1 MLSLQRTSYEIAMY
15 LQQKPDKDRN
25 LNLSPFVVYVLI
37 DKRYEKVRD
46 EVEKVIETVNSEV
59 SPFKCEMVDFDA
71 ATQRQPAL
79 AGNEIDIFLYLYLTT
94 AHIMARVFPISSED
108 YTFLPDL
115 VDDVLGTNSSIQKL
129 EKTLG
134 SVCRALRRE
143 FYRRLEMAVKLN
155 EQLPKVQTPV
165 EAYLDGMNEEDRAL
179 FLARV
184 QETLGYSSPDDSRK
198 NFIAFLNYRYEPKP
212 EHTKVFIMP
221 GTKDFSAIKPNFHI
235 EITYNKTLKHPK
247 AHNVAGAIDILMVPE
262 DNESDSVILKFYS
275 KYAKMTYLL
284 ILLAQKYSIGLHR
297 RLFENE
303 DGKEIISKIWYSLY
317 RLRDDFGRSK
327 KYDEEYKDRMKY
339 PQKVNNNPLYDGLT
353 GVMNHIKK
361 QSLEKKTPELN
372 DFQRYY
378 LSVENEDQ
386 GPDGG
391 VRKIKLPSDRI
402 HVEVDDLKDLQFPD
416 PKEYIKEA

>member
-1 MLSLQRTSYEIAMY
+1 MISLQRTSYEIAMY

-46 EVEKVIETVNSEV
+46 EVEKVIESVNSEV

-115 VDDVLGTNSSIQKL
+115 VDDVLGTSSSVQKL

-165 EAYLDGMNEEDRAL
+165 EAYLNDMNEEDRAQ
-179 FLARV
+179 FMARV

-198 NFIAFLNYRYEPKP
+198 NFTAFLNYRYESKP
-212 EHTKVFIMP
+212 EHTKVFIVP

-235 EITYNKTLKHPK
+235 EIAYNKNRNRLKT
-247 AHNVAGAIDILMVPE
+247 HNIDAIDILMVPE
-262 DNESDSVILKFYS
+262 DKDSNSVNLKFNTR
-275 KYAKMTYLL
+275 KAKMTYLL
-284 ILLAQKYSIGLHR
+284 ILLAQKYSIGLHP
-297 RLFENE
+297 RLFENNN
-303 DGKEIISKIWYSLY
+303 GVKIIRKIWDSLY
-317 RLRDDFGRSK
+317 GSNKDDWYYNGYMASIKSSK
-327 KYDEEYKDRMKY
+327 LNKKPSYK
-339 PQKVNNNPLYDGLT
+339 GLVQVKSEINT
-353 GVMNHIKK
+353 E
-361 QSLEKKTPELN
+361 SLKKKTPELN
-372 DFQRYY
+372 DFQHYY
-378 LSVENEDQ
+378 LRVENENR
-386 GPDGG
+386 GKDGG
-391 VRKIKLPSDRI
+391 VRKIKLPSERI
-402 HVEVDDLKDLQFPD
+402 HVKADDLIDLQFPN
-416 PKEYIKEA
+416 PKEYIKGT

>member
-1 MLSLQRTSYEIAMY
+1 LQRTNYEIAMY

-37 DKRYEKVRD
+37 DKRYEKVRS
-46 EVEKVIETVNSEV
+46 EVEKVIESVNSEV
-59 SPFKCEMVDFDA
+59 SPFRCEMVDFDA

-94 AHIMARVFPISSED
+94 AHIMARVFPISPED
-108 YTFLPDL
+108 FTFLPDL
-115 VDDVLGTNSSIQKL
+115 VDDVLGTNSSVRKL
-129 EKTLG
+129 EATLR

-143 FYRRLEMAVKLN
+143 FYRRLEMADKLN
-155 EQLPKVQTPV
+155 EQNELLPKDLTSV
-165 EAYLDGMNEEDRAL
+165 ESYLDDMNEEERAQ
-179 FLARV
+179 FMAKA
-184 QETLGYSSPDDSRK
+184 QEKLGYSSPDESRK
-198 NFIAFLNYRYEPKP
+198 NFTAFLNYRYEPKP

-235 EITYNKTLKHPK
+235 EITYNKTLKRPK
-247 AHNVAGAIDILMVPE
+247 VHDVAGAIDIKVVPE
-262 DNESDSVILKFYS
+262 DNESDSVNLKFYS

-284 ILLAQKYSIGLHR
+284 ILLAHKYSIGLHR

-303 DGKEIISKIWYSLY
+303 DGEDIISKIWYSLY
-317 RLRDDFGRSK
+317 RLRGYNRISEDYAENYVFRMESPCNDDG
-327 KYDEEYKDRMKY
+327 D
-339 PQKVNNNPLYDGLT
+339 PLYDGLRK
-353 GVMNHIKK
+353 VMPHINN
-361 QSLEKKTPELN
+361 QSLIKKTPELN

-378 LSVENEDQ
+378 LYVENEEQ

-391 VRKIKLPSDRI
+391 VRKIKLPSEMI

-416 PKEYIKEA
+416 PKEYIKGA